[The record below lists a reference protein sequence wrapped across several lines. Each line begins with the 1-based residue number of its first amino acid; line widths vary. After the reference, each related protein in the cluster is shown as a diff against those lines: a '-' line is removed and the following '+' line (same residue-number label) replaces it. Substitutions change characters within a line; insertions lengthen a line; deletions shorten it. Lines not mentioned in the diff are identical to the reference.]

1 MGDNMSTIRP
11 WRTVVIPHEDIRK
24 GRFDASVF
32 AANLGHVLVG
42 QGAVDYRDPATFFS
56 KTYMTRGLS
65 RLLRDMLERLSGK
78 TKSEPVIQLQTP
90 FGGGKTHTL
99 LSMYHLIKSPKQ
111 SAKIDSVK
119 ALLEGAG
126 LKDIPPASV
135 AGIVGTALNVNHD
148 KTPWGEMAC
157 QLGGEKLYKLMQK
170 DDELK
175 TAPGTNLLGQVLEEA
190 GPCVILIDE
199 ILSYLINA
207 SAVKVGEGTLRGTT
221 LTFLQQLTE
230 AVSNCPHAILVVTL
244 TSQLA
249 EFLDENAE
257 RAYASLEKVMGRV
270 ETVKTPVEGQ
280 EIYEVIRRRLF
291 EDLGDEQQHR
301 ATVEAYW
308 KMYQELGDDVATT
321 CREPAYRDR
330 MLAAYP
336 FHPELISA
344 LYERWGSI
352 PEFERTRGVLRL
364 LAFVISQLY
373 QSKDN
378 DVLIQSCNVDLGSVE
393 VRPELVKF
401 IGNQFHGVI
410 DTDIAGKD
418 AKAPEIDR
426 QLGSE
431 YAKESVSEKLA
442 KAIFMYSF
450 GGGQQRGATLPQ
462 LRVAVLN
469 PELPSPFLSDAADRL
484 TKRLWHL
491 YSDSG
496 LYYFDAQANLN
507 RILVDREE
515 MVRSEPEKVE
525 NFARSYLNDMIGEQ
539 ALRVFR
545 YPKEDRDV
553 ADIPQLS
560 LVVLDLDMVVDEDDI
575 PSSTKIF
582 IEQIVKKHGH
592 GFRKHANS
600 LIFLAPDKQRS
611 TDVLDAARRLLALR
625 NIDEDQTTKR
635 RLTDEQKKDLASRL
649 KEAEARLPGAISSTY
664 RHVVVPIANKELR
677 SFDMGIATLS
687 ATELLSSKAIEILKN
702 NDQLLDKLDSSV
714 MIGKRWKLWPD
725 NQDVLHVPTLASYFT
740 TLTHLPAISSIDVL
754 KDSISKGVERGIFA
768 YALGDGDKKEFDTI
782 CFRDIGASVSEFDV
796 IDSAW
801 LLKPEL
807 AKSLLPEEEKATSE
821 STESAA
827 AGPTDTSESE
837 KRETGGESGSGGEV
851 KIVGGER
858 RLSRVRIVTRIPW
871 ENWHDVYNEVID
883 PLAREGADILCDV
896 VILAHGEDAI
906 RENTVE
912 LVIRESLSQRGIDA
926 KIET

>member
-1 MGDNMSTIRP
+1 MSTIRP
-11 WRTVVIPHEDIRK
+11 WRTVVVPHEDIRK

-32 AANLGHVLVG
+32 AANLGHVLAG
-42 QGAVDYRDPATFFS
+42 QGAVDYRDPSTFFS
-56 KTYMTRGLS
+56 KTYMTMGLS
-65 RLLRDMLERLSGK
+65 RLLRNMMERLAGK

-99 LSMYHLIKSPKQ
+99 LSMYHLIKSPKE
-111 SAKIDSVK
+111 SAKIDAVK
-119 ALLEGAG
+119 ALLDGAG
-126 LKDIPPASV
+126 LKEVPSASV
-135 AGIVGTALNVNHD
+135 AAIVGTALNVNHD
-148 KTPWGEMAC
+148 RTPWGELTW
-157 QLGGEKLYKLMQK
+157 QLGGEKLYKLIEK

-175 TAPGTNLLGQVLEEA
+175 TAPGTNLLGQILEEA
-190 GPCVILIDE
+190 GPSVILIDE

-207 SAVKVGEGTLRGTT
+207 SGVKVGEGTLRGTT

-230 AVSNCPHAILVVTL
+230 AVSNCPHAVLVVAL

-291 EDLGDEQQHR
+291 EDLGDEQHRR
-301 ATVEAYW
+301 ATVDAYW
-308 KMYQELGDDVATT
+308 KMYQELGDDVAAT
-321 CREPAYRDR
+321 CKEPSYRDR

-336 FHPELISA
+336 FHPELIST

-378 DVLIQSCNVDLGSVE
+378 DVLIQSCNIDLGSVE

-401 IGNQFHGVI
+401 VGNQFHGVI
-410 DTDIAGKD
+410 DTDIAGKN

-469 PELPSPFLSDAADRL
+469 PELPPPFISDAADRL

-515 MVRSEPEKVE
+515 MVRSEPEKVK
-525 NFARSYLNDMIGEQ
+525 NFARSYLNDMIGDQ

-553 ADIPQLS
+553 ADLPQLS
-560 LVVLDLDMVVDEDDI
+560 LVILDLDMVADEDEI
-575 PSSTKIF
+575 PTTTKIF

-600 LIFLAPDKQRS
+600 LIFIAPDKQRS

-625 NIDEDQTTKR
+625 NIDEDQTTKK
-635 RLTDEQKKDLASRL
+635 RLTDEQKKDLANRL

-664 RHVVVPIANKELR
+664 RHVIVPTANKVLR

-687 ATELLSSKAIEILKN
+687 ATELLGNKAIEILKN

-714 MIGKRWKLWPD
+714 MIGQRWKLWPED
-725 NQDVLHVPTLASYFT
+725 QEVIHVPTLAGYFT
-740 TLTHLPAISSIDVL
+740 TLTHLPALSSIEVL
-754 KDSISKGVERGIFA
+754 KDSIAKGVERGLFA
-768 YALGDGDKKEFDTI
+768 YALGDGNKKEFDTI
-782 CFRDIGASVSEFDV
+782 CFKDKGAFLSEYDV

-801 LLKPEL
+801 LLRPEL
-807 AKSLLPEEEKATSE
+807 AKSLLPENEITPAESSDPTKQTSTGQSGQEDE
-821 STESAA
+821 ST
-827 AGPTDTSESE
+827 
-837 KRETGGESGSGGEV
+837 GGKVDSGCEV
-851 KIVGGER
+851 KIVEGER
-858 RLSRVRIVTRIPW
+858 RLSRVRITARIPW

-912 LVIRESLSQRGIDA
+912 LVIKESLSQRGIDA
-926 KIET
+926 KIEF

>member
-1 MGDNMSTIRP
+1 
-11 WRTVVIPHEDIRK
+11 
-24 GRFDASVF
+24 
-32 AANLGHVLVG
+32 
-42 QGAVDYRDPATFFS
+42 
-56 KTYMTRGLS
+56 MTKGLS
-65 RLLRDMLERLSGK
+65 RLLREMMERLSGK

-99 LSMYHLIKSPKQ
+99 LAMYHLIKSPKDA
-111 SAKIDSVK
+111 AKIDTVK
-119 ALLEGAG
+119 ALLHGAG
-126 LKDIPPASV
+126 LKEVPTASV
-135 AGIVGTALNVNHD
+135 AAIVGTALNVNHD
-148 KTPWGEMAC
+148 KTPWGEMAW
-157 QLGGEKLYKLMQK
+157 QLGGERLYKLVER

-175 TAPGTNLLGQVLEEA
+175 TAPGTTMLGKILEEA

-207 SAVKVGEGTLRGTT
+207 SGVKVGEETLRGTT
-221 LTFLQQLTE
+221 LIFLQQLTE
-230 AVSNCPHAILVVTL
+230 AVANCPHAVLVTTL
-244 TSQLA
+244 TSQIT
-249 EFLDENAE
+249 ESMSE
-257 RAYASLEKVMGRV
+257 RAELTYASLEKIMGRV

-291 EDLGDEQQHR
+291 EDLGDESHR
-301 ATVEAYW
+301 RDTVEAYW
-308 KMYQELGDDVATT
+308 KMYQNLGDDVPTV
-321 CREPAYRDR
+321 CKEPSYRDR

-364 LAFVISQLY
+364 LAFVISHLY

-469 PELPSPFLSDAADRL
+469 PELPPPFISDAADRL

-491 YSDSG
+491 YYDSG

-515 MVRSEPEKVE
+515 MVRSEPEKIE
-525 NFARSYLNDMIGEQ
+525 SFAKSFLNDMIGDQ
-539 ALRVFR
+539 ALRVVR

-560 LVVLDLDMVVDEDDI
+560 LVVLDLDMVIDEDEI
-575 PSSTKIF
+575 PDATKDF
-582 IEQIVKKHGH
+582 IEKIIKKHGQ

-611 TDVLDAARRLLALR
+611 IDVLDAARRLLALR
-625 NIDEDQTTKR
+625 NIDEDQTTKKR
-635 RLTDEQKKDLASRL
+635 FTDEQKKDLASRL
-649 KEAEARLPGAISSTY
+649 KEAEARLPGAISSAY
-664 RHVVVPIANKELR
+664 RYVIVPTANKVLR
-677 SFDMGIATLS
+677 SFDMGISTLS
-687 ATELLSSKAIEILKN
+687 AGELLSNKAIEILKD
-702 NDQLLDKLDSSV
+702 NDQLLDKLDPSV
-714 MIGKRWKLWPD
+714 MIGQRWKLWPED
-725 NQDVLHVPTLASYFT
+725 KEVIHVPTLANYFS
-740 TLTHLPAISSIDVL
+740 TLTHLPALISLHVL
-754 KDSISKGVERGIFA
+754 QETMAKGVERGLFA
-768 YALGDGDKKEFDTI
+768 YALGDGAKKDFDTI
-782 CFRDIGASVSEFDV
+782 CFKETGVGHIEFE
-796 IDSAW
+796 ITDSAW
-801 LLKPEL
+801 LLL
-807 AKSLLPEEEKATSE
+807 TFA
-821 STESAA
+821 
-827 AGPTDTSESE
+827 
-837 KRETGGESGSGGEV
+837 
-851 KIVGGER
+851 
-858 RLSRVRIVTRIPW
+858 
-871 ENWHDVYNEVID
+871 
-883 PLAREGADILCDV
+883 
-896 VILAHGEDAI
+896 
-906 RENTVE
+906 
-912 LVIRESLSQRGIDA
+912 
-926 KIET
+926 